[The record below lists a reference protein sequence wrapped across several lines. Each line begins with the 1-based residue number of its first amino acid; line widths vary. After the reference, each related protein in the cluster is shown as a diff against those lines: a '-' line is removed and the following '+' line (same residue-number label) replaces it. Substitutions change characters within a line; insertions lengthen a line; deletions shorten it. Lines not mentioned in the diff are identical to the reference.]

1 MDAAAAGNAH
11 SDAPAPP
18 LLNDEQWSRME
29 RRFLTEHTP
38 LTVVEGDLLFLG
50 WTSPRAWWE
59 EES

>member
-1 MDAAAAGNAH
+1 MLLLREMRPPVH
-11 SDAPAPP
+11 RHPP

-38 LTVVEGDLLFLG
+38 LTVVEGELLFLG